1 MPYDQEL
8 FKRKLA
14 RWKTYMQNYQL
25 PAWDALP
32 DMELYM
38 DQVVVLV
45 TRYLDLIPH
54 SEESPV
60 VTPSTINNYVRLKA
74 MPPPLKKRYSRRH
87 LAYVIII
94 CALKQSMT
102 LTEIQKLLPPNLT
115 DGEMQE
121 MYDRFVGSV
130 HTTTEIFISHIDAI
144 AQQDLVPGN
153 EFGCASLVLHSAV
166 SSMLYKL
173 LTVKLSNL
181 DTAPEKEPS

>member
-1 MPYDQEL
+1 MLYDQEL
-8 FKRKLA
+8 VGRKLV
-14 RWKTYMQNYQL
+14 RWKKYMENYRL

-45 TRYLDLIPH
+45 CRYLDLFPH
-54 SEESPV
+54 SEENPV
-60 VTPSTINNYVRLKA
+60 LTPSTINNYVRLKA

-102 LTEIQKLLPPNLT
+102 LTEIQKLLPPDLT
-115 DGEMQE
+115 DGEMQAL
-121 MYDRFVGSV
+121 YDRFVASV
-130 HTTTEIFISHIDAI
+130 HATTNIFISHISTMAE
-144 AQQDLVPGN
+144 QELVPGN
-153 EFGCASLVLHSAV
+153 EYGCASLLLHSAV

-181 DTAPEKEPS
+181 DVPPKEA